1 MSRLTTP
8 FAFALMLSAAGP
20 ALAQE
25 AISSPAATQPAL
37 GAFKLNQK
45 LIWERRGSDPSPHDR
60 RVDRLELEQ
69 TLAAGLSGNVSAELK
84 LPVLWQGTRRAHG
97 PADSDSGLADP
108 SLTLKWRFWQH
119 DSAAVDT
126 ARLSLLVGTDLPLGT
141 RAFSNRAF
149 DPTVGL
155 AFTSISG
162 RHGFGAAARWTFT
175 TRAKPDPMM
184 LGETLADLLRLDGSY
199 LYRLAPES
207 WSADT
212 AAAWYLVGEVNAR
225 IETTGMHEV
234 LLQPGILYEATRFAA
249 ELGLGLPVLHR
260 VDDRPRTKLVLTAGV
275 RWLF

>member
-1 MSRLTTP
+1 MSARHLLASLAGAAV
-8 FAFALMLSAAGP
+8 FAGT

-25 AISSPAATQPAL
+25 AITAPAATQPAL

-60 RVDRLELEQ
+60 KVDRLEFEQ
-69 TLAAGLSGNVSAELK
+69 TLATGLSGNVSAEFK
-84 LPVLWQGTRRAHG
+84 LPIVWQGTRAAHR
-97 PADSDSGLADP
+97 PSDSDSGLSDP
-108 SLTLKWRFWQH
+108 SLVVKWRFWQN
-119 DSAAVDT
+119 DSGAVDT

-141 RAFSNRAF
+141 KAFSNRAF

-155 AFTSISG
+155 AFTAISG
-162 RHGFGAAARWTFT
+162 RHGFGAAARYTFT
-175 TRAKPDPMM
+175 TRAKSEAMM

-199 LYRLAPES
+199 LYRLSPEA

-212 AAAWYLVGEVNAR
+212 TAAWYLVGEVNAR

-249 ELGLGLPVLHR
+249 ELGVGLPVLHR
-260 VDDRPRTKLVLTAGV
+260 VDDRPRAKLVLTAGV